1 MTQKTIVA
9 KVATPLD
16 AIIASLRT
24 GEPADALAD
33 ARKLVG
39 GMDQRPWEQLPP
51 GVKSAIRA
59 DIRRLIETGADET
72 ALRAAGYAAGI
83 VRAARRD
90 LGLGG

>member
-1 MTQKTIVA
+1 MTQKNVA
-9 KVATPLD
+9 AKTATPLD
-16 AIIASLRT
+16 AILSALRI
-24 GEPADALAD
+24 GEPADVLVD
-33 ARKLVG
+33 ARKTVG

-59 DIRRLIETGADET
+59 DIRRLIQAGADEA
-72 ALRAAGYAAGI
+72 ALRGAGYAVGI